1 MSYERDAYDAARALS
16 LHRMTD
22 GELRQHAAGGEA
34 MAAEVLAERFCEY
47 IEPHNCDECG
57 ELYDEASGDGYCGLC
72 PSCAD
77 TDCGNCGLCDSCD
90 EEES

>member
-34 MAAEVLAERFCEY
+34 MATEVLAERFC
-47 IEPHNCDECG
+47 
-57 ELYDEASGDGYCGLC
+57 DGY
-72 PSCAD
+72 
-77 TDCGNCGLCDSCD
+77 CGLCDSCD